1 MHLCKGSGRFIQFLQ
16 RCFAPRVTLARQ
28 LSWSPHSSLPGIVAP
43 LFHDIS
49 AFISTPLKSNGL
61 FLRLGA
67 FLNDPIAGVLGV
79 RPAGF
84 WSYNLPKK
92 FAFYTDAEILQNAG
106 SRVIRQLLQRR
117 ELNTSGHTVA
127 AKLQATYMLPWS

>member
-16 RCFAPRVTLARQ
+16 RCQ

-84 WSYNLPKK
+84 WSYNLPKI

-106 SRVIRQLLQRR
+106 SSVIRQLLQCRDINAFR
-117 ELNTSGHTVA
+117 QVVA
-127 AKLQATYMLPWS
+127 AELQATYLTPWA